1 MTRMTRRLG
10 LLGIVLLIGLPAL
23 AQSPAEEP
31 LTNIQVFPATTT
43 RTQLLS
49 TMNAMNESLGVQ
61 CIYCHVE
68 GGPGERPDFAS
79 DANPKKD
86 IARRMMRFRDKINV
100 EMPAV
105 LDGASS
111 GTRVLCSTCHRGV
124 PIPKQIYQIVF
135 DATAEGGG
143 PAAGLAKF
151 KELRSQFYGG
161 QSYDF
166 SELAL
171 VEMGRR
177 ATSAG
182 RADDA
187 MAYLLGNLE
196 YHPNSA
202 RTYQAIAQAKNAKGD
217 RAGAIQD
224 LERAAELDPGN
235 DRIRAELEQL
245 KGA

>member
-1 MTRMTRRLG
+1 MTHLSRGIG

-31 LTNIQVFPATTT
+31 LQNIQVFPAGTT

-61 CIYCHVE
+61 CVYCHVA
-68 GGPGERPDFAS
+68 GAPGQRPDFVS

-86 IARRMMRFRDKINV
+86 IARRMMLFRDKIN
-100 EMPAV
+100 EDMPAV
-105 LDGASS
+105 LGAASS
-111 GTRVLCSTCHRGV
+111 STRVLCSTCHRGV
-124 PIPKQIYQIVF
+124 PIPRQIYEIVF
-135 DATAEGGG
+135 DATAEGGD
-143 PAAGLAKF
+143 PAVGLAKF
-151 KELRSQFYGG
+151 EELRSQFYGG

-171 VEMGRR
+171 VELGRR
-177 ATSAG
+177 ATAQG
-182 RADDA
+182 RTDDA
-187 MAYLLGNLE
+187 MAYLLGNFK
-196 YHPNSA
+196 YHPNSVP
-202 RTYQAIAQAKNAKGD
+202 TYLAIARAKDAKGD

-224 LERAAELDPGN
+224 LEKAAALNPGDERIGAELA
-235 DRIRAELEQL
+235 RL

>member
-1 MTRMTRRLG
+1 MTRLSRGIG
-10 LLGIVLLIGLPAL
+10 LLGIVLLLGLPAL

-31 LTNIQVFPATTT
+31 LQNIQVFAATTT

-61 CIYCHVE
+61 CVYCHVA
-68 GGPGERPDFAS
+68 GAPGERPDFVS

-86 IARRMMRFRDKINV
+86 IARRMMRFRDQINV

-105 LDGASS
+105 LGADTS

-135 DATAEGGG
+135 DATAEGGS

-151 KELRSQFYGG
+151 EELRSQFYGG

-187 MAYLLGNLE
+187 MAYLLGNLK

-202 RTYQAIAQAKNAKGD
+202 RTYQAIGLAKDAKGD

-224 LERAAELDPGN
+224 LERAAELDPGD
-235 DRIRAELEQL
+235 DRIRAELERLQ
-245 KGA
+245 GA

>member
-1 MTRMTRRLG
+1 MTRLSRGIG
-10 LLGIVLLIGLPAL
+10 LLGIVLVVSLPVL
-23 AQSPAEEP
+23 AQAPAEEP
-31 LTNIQVFPATTT
+31 LENIQVFPAGTT
-43 RTQLLS
+43 RTQLLN

-61 CIYCHVE
+61 CVYCHVA
-68 GGPGERPDFAS
+68 GAPGERPDFVS
-79 DANPKKD
+79 DENPTKD
-86 IARRMMRFRDKINV
+86 IARRMMRFRDTINE

-105 LDGASS
+105 LDAASS

-124 PIPKQIYQIVF
+124 PIPKQIYEIVF
-135 DATAEGGG
+135 GATAEAGN

-151 KELRSQFYGG
+151 EELRSQFYGG

-171 VEMGRR
+171 VEVGRR
-177 ATSAG
+177 ATAQG

-187 MAYLLGNLE
+187 MAYLLGNLD

-202 RTYQAIAQAKNAKGD
+202 PTYLAIARAKDAQGD
-217 RAGAIQD
+217 RAGAIRD
-224 LERAAELDPGN
+224 LERAAALNPGN
-235 DRIRAELEQL
+235 ERISAELARL

>member
-1 MTRMTRRLG
+1 MTRVSRQIG
-10 LLGIVLLIGLPAL
+10 LLGVVFLIGLPVL
-23 AQSPAEEP
+23 AQSPVEEP
-31 LTNIQVFPATTT
+31 LRNIQVFPAGTT

-49 TMNAMNESLGVQ
+49 IMNAMNESLGVQ
-61 CIYCHVE
+61 CLYCHVE
-68 GGPGERPDFAS
+68 GGPGERPDFVS

-105 LDGASS
+105 LDAASS
-111 GTRVLCSTCHRGV
+111 DTRVLCSTCHRGV
-124 PIPKQIYQIVF
+124 PIPKQIYEIVF
-135 DATAEGGG
+135 EATAEGGS
-143 PAAGLAKF
+143 PAAGLARF
-151 KELRSQFYGG
+151 EELRSQFYGG

-177 ATSAG
+177 ATSQG

-202 RTYQAIAQAKNAKGD
+202 RTYQAIAEAKDVKGD
-217 RAGAIQD
+217 VAGAIQD
-224 LERAAELDPGN
+224 LERAAELDPSN
-235 DRIRAELEQL
+235 ERIRAELERL

>member
-1 MTRMTRRLG
+1 MTRVSRGIG
-10 LLGIVLLIGLPAL
+10 LLGMVLLVGLPAL

-31 LTNIQVFPATTT
+31 LQNIQVFPETTT

-61 CIYCHVE
+61 CVYCHVAGE
-68 GGPGERPDFAS
+68 RGERPDFVS
-79 DANPKKD
+79 DENPKKD
-86 IARRMMRFRDKINV
+86 IARAMMRFRDKINE

-105 LDGASS
+105 LGAASS

-124 PIPKQIYQIVF
+124 PIPKQIYEIVF
-135 DATAEGGG
+135 DATAQGGG

-151 KELRSQFYGG
+151 EELRSQFYGG

-171 VEMGRR
+171 VEIGRR
-177 ATSAG
+177 ATAQG

-187 MAYLLGNLE
+187 MAYLLGNFK

-202 RTYQAIAQAKNAKGD
+202 PTYLAIARAKEAKGD

-224 LERAAELDPGN
+224 LERAAALNPGN
-235 DRIRAELEQL
+235 ERISAELARL